1 VVFDHLSYQV
11 LLPVRTVVTAWI
23 DPGEYGVFVFFL
35 VSGFIVPASL
45 ERRGSVRSFWVSRLF
60 RLYPFY
66 LLALV
71 LLALLTVAHLGTL
84 RGMAQEPGT
93 SALGQLLMMSDVLST
108 PDVPY
113 TVWTLA
119 YEMVFYLLITLLF
132 TLGLHRRSGTFAIVF
147 AVAALGVG
155 GRLPASAFSA
165 SFFGPTPIAL
175 AADVLILG
183 GVAAAVAWRGSPRLV
198 GAGLAALTG
207 LALITF
213 NGSSAHYPWEAF
225 TILALMFA
233 GTVLYRAEQGQLGRG
248 QAAAITLSV
257 LTLTLAGGLW
267 HLHAAGDP
275 MVLERKWLI
284 TLLLAGLTFA
294 VGLAV
299 RRRTI
304 PAFLAWL
311 GLVSYSVYL
320 LHPVLLGIYWHLGWS
335 HRPHSIPVQ
344 LAVTAAFLAVLLG
357 SCWLTYRFVEAP
369 AQRLGKRVATK
380 LDARFGPDRVTAA
393 APTPAPAST

>member
-1 VVFDHLSYQV
+1 
-11 LLPVRTVVTAWI
+11 VTYGAAW
-23 DPGEYGVFVFFL
+23 PK
-35 VSGFIVPASL
+35 
-45 ERRGSVRSFWVSRLF
+45 
-60 RLYPFY
+60 
-66 LLALV
+66 LALS
-71 LLALLTVAHLGTL
+71 LTRYFPPIWSAHL
-84 RGMAQEPGT
+84 
-93 SALGQLLMMSDVLST
+93 
-108 PDVPY
+108 
-113 TVWTLA
+113 
-119 YEMVFYLLITLLF
+119 
-132 TLGLHRRSGTFAIVF
+132 
-147 AVAALGVG
+147 
-155 GRLPASAFSA
+155 
-165 SFFGPTPIAL
+165 
-175 AADVLILG
+175 
-183 GVAAAVAWRGSPRLV
+183 PRQ
-198 GAGLAALTG
+198 T

-233 GTVLYRAEQGQLGRG
+233 GTVLYRAEQGQLRRG
-248 QAAAITLSV
+248 QATAITLSV

-284 TLLLAGLTFA
+284 TLPLAGLTFA

-335 HRPHSIPVQ
+335 HQPHSIPVQ

-369 AQRLGKRVATK
+369 AQRLGKRVATE